1 MKWGTTELPSAVCR
15 SPHGNLPW
23 SRGLELRTPPS
34 WEEKLVAQDGYK
46 VIKRSD
52 KEVGKDIHKESDE
65 EEGVKMN

>member
-1 MKWGTTELPSAVCR
+1 MTISKRREPLLVTGTIAVA
-15 SPHGNLPW
+15 
-23 SRGLELRTPPS
+23 T
-34 WEEKLVAQDGYK
+34 